1 MKRILNFPKIKRIIK
16 AKAVKVS
23 VPEDITDEI
32 EKSLWDLKDAL
43 DIPTEEVEISLATR
57 KNSLSYK
64 K

>member
-1 MKRILNFPKIKRIIK
+1 MKKIINFPTIKRIIK
-16 AKAVKVS
+16 PKAVKVE

-32 EKSLWDLKDAL
+32 EKSLWELKYSL
-43 DIPTEEVEISLATR
+43 DIPTEEVEISLETR